1 MKSKI
6 PFHPKHAALLLFL
19 FLSALPSAWTECW
32 VSGGI
37 GMVSSGVGVFASI
50 IIPAISVQR
59 SDSRHKKS
67 LSYEARKH
75 HLLKAAATEPD
86 RQAMAVA
93 SAQRSPIQ
101 SAWSCFGNR
110 NLVTH

>member
-1 MKSKI
+1 MAVAMRMPASK
-6 PFHPKHAALLLFL
+6 PRRAARR
-19 FLSALPSAWTECW
+19 AVAWTTTARSAWTGCW

-67 LSYEARKH
+67 LSDEARKH
-75 HLLKAAATEPD
+75 HLLKAAVTEPD
-86 RQAMAVA
+86 RQAMAVMS

-101 SAWSCFGNR
+101 RA
-110 NLVTH
+110 